1 MSSKREK
8 VVTDGH
14 VTAKHVTHPH
24 GEEKREEPVP
34 EVAAGSKRKAE
45 EHEPPPASFH
55 FTRLSLDELLKLVT
69 RALDVKRTA
78 TADSRAGASGSAGV
92 AAVH

>member
-8 VVTDGH
+8 TVTAEGH
-14 VTAKHVTHPH
+14 VTTKHVTHPH
-24 GEEKREEPVP
+24 GDERKEEPVP

-45 EHEPPPASFH
+45 EHEPPSKLPINIIPPE
-55 FTRLSLDELLKLVT
+55 ELLKLVT
-69 RALDVKRTA
+69 RALYVKPTA
-78 TADSRAGASGSAGV
+78 TADSRAGASGPAGM